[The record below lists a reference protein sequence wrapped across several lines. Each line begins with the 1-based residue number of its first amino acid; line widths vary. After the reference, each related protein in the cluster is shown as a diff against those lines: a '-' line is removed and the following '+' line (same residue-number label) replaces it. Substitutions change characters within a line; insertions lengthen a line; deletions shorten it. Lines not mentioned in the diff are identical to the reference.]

1 MKADTFFTR
10 RCAGFEIWL
19 MLPFFVALLLP
30 SQSIAQRKHKSKT
43 LDTAAAAEMRLKEV
57 LDLVNDRYVET
68 PDMEKASEQAI
79 VAMLKTLDPHS
90 VYISAND
97 VQKAN
102 ENLQGNFEGVGI
114 TFQILDDTVNVVEV
128 IDGGPSYKAGIQA
141 GDKIVRIDGKS
152 AVGDSVN
159 NTFVSTHLRG
169 TKGSVVE
176 ITMLRGK
183 SELNFKVTRDKVPI
197 YSVETWFMENDS
209 VGYIKLSRFAR
220 TSADEACKALDQ
232 LKKLGMKALMLDLR
246 GNSGGFLDVATSL
259 ANEFLPARK
268 LIVYQEGRRQPR
280 HSYSTNSHGRFREG
294 RLVVLI
300 DENSA
305 SASEI
310 VSGAIQD
317 WDRGTIVGRRSFG
330 KGLVQ
335 RMFSLKDGAQ
345 VRLTTARYY
354 TPSGRCI
361 QKPYSDGSDA
371 YRNDIYE
378 RYKHGELLSQDSIH
392 FADSLKYK
400 TASGR
405 VVYGGGG
412 IMPDVFVPMDTTKL
426 TDYYVTLRNKGIV
439 NNFPLRWVERHRTE
453 LLPLGFERFLE
464 IYDSYDV
471 DKEFVEYAK
480 SKGYEPKA
488 SEDETNNEREAVT
501 AHYQHLVLKALIA
514 KNLYGSK
521 YYYQV
526 MKEIDPCY
534 KKALEQTTNKL

>member
-220 TSADEACKALDQ
+220 TSADEVCKALDQ

-317 WDRGTIVGRRSFG
+317 WDRGTVVGRRTFG

-335 RMFSLKDGAQ
+335 RELKYVDGSAL
-345 VRLTTARYY
+345 RITTARYY
-354 TPSGRCI
+354 TPSGRTI
-361 QKPYSDGSDA
+361 QSPYEDGNTEQYYADHRA
-371 YRNDIYE
+371 
-378 RYKHGELLSQDSIH
+378 RYAHGESFSRDSIRLDESQK
-392 FADSLKYK
+392 FK
-400 TASGR
+400 TLVKGR
-405 VVYGGGG
+405 TVYGGGG
-412 IMPDVFVPMDTTKL
+412 IMPDVFVPRDT
-426 TDYYVTLRNKGIV
+426 
-439 NNFPLRWVERHRTE
+439 
-453 LLPLGFERFLE
+453 
-464 IYDSYDV
+464 SYISPFYSV
-471 DKEFVEYAK
+471 LAARSTVQEFVNGYVDVRRAGLLEQYPSWEELSADPDMDALYAELVQYAK
-480 SKGYEPKA
+480 ERNIPAEDADVLKSS
-488 SEDETNNEREAVT
+488 SEIILAM
-501 AHYQHLVLKALIA
+501 KALIA
-514 KNLYGSK
+514 RALWDENA
-521 YYYQV
+521 YYRIINSGDEDYRV
-526 MKEIDPCY
+526 
-534 KKALEQTTNKL
+534 ALEEVAALRAL